1 MSLTRHARSESLR
14 RGGVVL
20 GIALAALAATGS
32 LSTAGADESVTGTI
46 RIAWW
51 GGPTRHAK
59 TNAVVDLFQAAYP
72 KVTVEREMGEFTAYW
87 DKLAVQ
93 AAGGNQP
100 CVIQMQSRF
109 SERFARAN
117 VLRPMND
124 LIESGAIKTE
134 GIAPG
139 VMATANHL
147 GGNQYFVPYGVFL
160 DALAY
165 NRTFFEKGGV
175 ELPTIDWRWED
186 FVARAKALQPTL
198 PDGAVATDLLGG
210 NPQFFFPYV
219 IGHGE
224 RVFDE
229 NGVAFSKQTMINW
242 YEMWEDMRK
251 AGVTESAD
259 RMTEGGLRTVLED
272 RPLSRATSAMGF
284 GALNQLGAF
293 QSMVERVGDY
303 RIDLQKMP
311 NGPVGPGDVIGS
323 NGFSIGATCAEAN
336 LPAAIAFINFFNFD
350 PQGAKIFASDNGL
363 VTVPSLRQA
372 QADDPNASYALRRQV
387 ELMAAIEKF
396 VQPEAYPVYYGEI
409 RELMFS
415 NYQAVA
421 FETMS
426 IEDAVDEFFV
436 AAAAIAKK

>member
-1 MSLTRHARSESLR
+1 MRH
-14 RGGVVL
+14 RGAVFCITLSV
-20 GIALAALAATGS
+20 LAA
-32 LSTAGADESVTGTI
+32 AGGFSPASADESVTGTI

-72 KVTVEREMGEFTAYW
+72 NVKVEREMGEFTAYW

-117 VLRPMND
+117 VLRPLND
-124 LIESGAIKTE
+124 LIQSGALKTE

-139 VMATANHL
+139 VMATAQHL
-147 GGNQYFVPYGVFL
+147 GGNQYFMPYGVFL
-160 DALAY
+160 DALAF

-175 ELPTIDWRWED
+175 EPPTIDWRWED

-198 PDGAVATDLLGG
+198 PEGVVATDLLGG

-219 IGHGE
+219 IGRGE
-224 RVFDE
+224 KVFDE
-229 NGVAFSKQTMINW
+229 NGVAFGKQTMIDW

-259 RMTEGGLRTVLED
+259 RMTELGLRTVLED

-284 GALNQLGAF
+284 GALNQLGPF
-293 QSMVERVGDY
+293 QNSVERVGDY
-303 RIDLQKMP
+303 RIDLQKLP
-311 NGPVGPGDVIGS
+311 NGPKGPGDVIGS
-323 NGFSIGATCAEAN
+323 NGFSIGATCPDEN
-336 LPAAIAFINFFNFD
+336 LPAATAFINFFNYD
-350 PQGAKIFASDNGL
+350 PEGAKIFASDNGL
-363 VTVPSLRQA
+363 VTVPSLREA
-372 QADDPNASYALRRQV
+372 QANDPQASYALRRQV
-387 ELMAAIEKF
+387 ELMAAIEEF
-396 VQPEAYPVYYGEI
+396 VQPEAYPPYYGEI

-426 IEDAVDEFFV
+426 IEDAVDEFFA